1 MGSNTFNDELEMV
14 VTKQATSTVG
24 RDGAILAVTEG
35 WSNGLALV
43 DPSEGGVGVIARIE
57 VGIAP
62 WAVAVHEP
70 SGRAYVSTAEGLAV
84 VDLDGRARIALV
96 PFLDQAERF
105 EYGEERPGGTG
116 VVVTPDGL
124 TVYVGVSREGRESSV
139 EVFDTSSGVFVRS
152 LDVGLRPFDVQIS
165 PSGHEVY
172 TIDHDSFT
180 VHTIRLA
187 DHEVVRAVVA
197 PYGVEGGLLSHQKP
211 HYAAVS
217 ADGRLY
223 MPYQGKG
230 LVIFDPATQEYE
242 TREMT
247 GDTHQHGVGL
257 TVDGRLL
264 VVGVGAVGGATCG
277 PSLTIRDLANDRE
290 TVLPLEKG
298 HENVIEWLSPADGRS
313 KAIMMGGSTSRGPW
327 DGLTIV
333 DLETLERYEVEV
345 AGRPQM
351 GVLLAGTSV
360 APSS

>member
-1 MGSNTFNDELEMV
+1 MV
-14 VTKQATSTVG
+14 VGIQATSTVG
-24 RDGAILAVTEG
+24 REGAILAVTEG
-35 WSNGLALV
+35 WSNGLSFV
-43 DPSEGGVGVIARIE
+43 DPAEGGAGVVARVE

-62 WAVAVHEP
+62 WAVAVHEA

-84 VDLDGRARIALV
+84 VDLGARTRLALV

-116 VVVTPDGL
+116 VVVTPDGSA
-124 TVYVGVSREGRESSV
+124 VYVAVTREGRESTV
-139 EVFDTSSGVFVRS
+139 EQFDTASGAFVRS
-152 LDVGLRPFDVQIS
+152 LEVGLRPFDVQIS

-187 DHEVVRAVVA
+187 DHEVIRAVVA

-217 ADGRLY
+217 ADGLLY

-264 VVGVGAVGGATCG
+264 VVGVGAIGGAALG
-277 PSLTIRDLANDRE
+277 PSLTIRELSNDTE

-298 HENVIEWLSPADGRS
+298 HENVIEWLSPVDGRS

-333 DLETLERYEVEV
+333 DLDSHARYEVV
-345 AGRPQM
+345 VGGRPQM
-351 GVLLAGTSV
+351 GVLLAG
-360 APSS
+360 